1 MLHSYLSGDKGPFLT
16 ITSFFF
22 GSVFVNIQVSLSI
35 ISFSI
40 AIVVGILTIIEKVT
54 ALRNKKNK

>member
-1 MLHSYLSGDKGPFLT
+1 MLHSYLSGDKGPFFTL
-16 ITSFFF
+16 TSFFF